1 MHAVGADRISLNRLN
16 PPTFPGVRQTTIMPD
31 QFFTAQE
38 RPMYIAEASGYLDPG
53 GGLCDAAGSLV
64 LHWPTRERVKVI
76 VGHSA
81 HAAIRVYA
89 GGALVEVPLAAL
101 RRGTALLRAEE
112 LRARISAH
120 TEAAWAA
127 PVIGCCTEL
136 WRMLY
141 RDGAGV
147 ELYIEHA
154 LPSGTHAETATLV
167 VLLEALC
174 ELYETHMTGISL
186 PLVAQRAMRRVAQRP
201 LPLTG
206 LLTTYF
212 GKLGKILP
220 VRSQQRR
227 TATRIATPALRTDV
241 RAGEVHEA
249 FELPDDTYLVGIV
262 LPDLAV
268 DAAAEPALRTAI
280 SMAYSIV
287 ATRQGADRAALRR
300 ARQDGRYGDLPYA
313 GFLGTVDYDWMYRDY
328 ERLLP
333 ATMTGDTFLTTYGP
347 PIDPFVTVDPVRH
360 YALRRA
366 GLWPIYTNFQH
377 QQLLDELTRVAAGQL
392 HGEEWT
398 RTWGAL
404 LNATYA
410 LQTAFDQVPEAVRLL
425 HDFLQHEALDH
436 RLYGLS
442 LGAPHTGLLT
452 AVVYGE
458 AALDWLEARVNEFG
472 EAYDLTTRLLLP

>member
-1 MHAVGADRISLNRLN
+1 
-16 PPTFPGVRQTTIMPD
+16 
-31 QFFTAQE
+31 
-38 RPMYIAEASGYLDPG
+38 MYIAEASGYLDPG

-89 GGALVEVPLAAL
+89 EGALVEVPLAAL

-112 LRARISAH
+112 LCARITTH
-120 TEAAWAA
+120 TDAAWAI
-127 PVIGCCTEL
+127 PVVGCCTEL

-141 RDGAGV
+141 RDGEGV
-147 ELYIEHA
+147 ELWIEHA
-154 LPSGTHAETATLV
+154 LPPGIHAETATLV

-212 GKLGKILP
+212 GRLGKVLP

-227 TATRIATPALRTDV
+227 MAARIATPTLRTDV

-249 FELPDDTYLVGIV
+249 VELPDDTYLVGIV
-262 LPDLAV
+262 LVDLKK
-268 DAAAEPALRTAI
+268 DAAKEPILRTAI
-280 SMAYSIV
+280 SMAYSVV
-287 ATRQGADRAALRR
+287 ATRQGADRATLRR
-300 ARQDGRYGDLPYA
+300 ARHDGRYGDLPYA

-333 ATMTGDTFLTTYGP
+333 ETMTGAAFLSTYGQ
-347 PIDPFVTVDPVRH
+347 PIDPFVTVDPAR
-360 YALRRA
+360 YYPLRRA

-377 QQLLDELTRVAAGQL
+377 QQLLDGLARVAAGQT

-398 RTWGAL
+398 RTWGEL

-410 LQTAFDQVPEAVRLL
+410 LQAAFDQVPETVRLL
-425 HDFLQHEALDH
+425 HSFLQYEALEH

-458 AALDWLEARVNEFG
+458 AALDRLEARVSEFG
-472 EAYDLTTRLLLP
+472 EVYGLTTRLLLP